1 MDEKK
6 QETKETPKTIDKLCE
21 QIDKKLEEL
30 VKQGVQQ
37 TNVDYI
43 GKLIDL
49 KKDIAKIEKMEGE
62 DNMYRDYDNYGRDS
76 YGTYDRM
83 YAGGRSRDS
92 RGRFM
97 EDGRGSYGRRYRGHD
112 MIDDMSE
119 NYGTYMEG
127 NASGRYG
134 NPETTKSLQYML
146 QSAEDFFKHLKGEA
160 TSQEEVEMI
169 KKSARRISEM

>member
-6 QETKETPKTIDKLCE
+6 QETKQTPKQTVDKLCE
-21 QIDKKLEEL
+21 QIEKKLEEL

-37 TNVDYI
+37 TNIDYI

-62 DNMYRDYDNYGRDS
+62 DNMYRDYDNYGN
-76 YGTYDRM
+76 YGGYDRM
-83 YAGGRSRDS
+83 YAGGRRRDS
-92 RGRFM
+92 QGRFM
-97 EDGRGSYGRRYRGHD
+97 EGGRGNYGRRYRGHD

-119 NYGTYMEG
+119 NYGTYMEE

-134 NPETTKSLQYML
+134 SPETTKSLQYML